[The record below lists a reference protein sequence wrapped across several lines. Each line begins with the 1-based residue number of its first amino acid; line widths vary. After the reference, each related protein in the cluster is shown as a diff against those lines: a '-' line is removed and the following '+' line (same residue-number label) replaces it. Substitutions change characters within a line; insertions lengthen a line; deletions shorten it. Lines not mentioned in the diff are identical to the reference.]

1 MCFLPAVAGDDPWRT
16 VQLRHRRVSH
26 THPTRFS
33 LTLSLQSLQS
43 LNRAAAR
50 TRHVMTSF
58 SHLLVDDSSACQDSP
73 LSGLAMFSRSGFC
86 LSHFALCQN
95 EAELSNDV
103 FPSPPCG
110 GAASRIT
117 EEEAE
122 KPRSSGQCRDAA
134 LKALLFVRHQIFF
147 YWTFYTSLYG
157 FGLAVLKPR
166 NVLFFGFHAQR
177 HVGGGGG
184 GLPVRFKN

>member
-50 TRHVMTSF
+50 TRHVMTLF

-86 LSHFALCQN
+86 LSHFATFVKTKPSSRTTC
-95 EAELSNDV
+95 
-103 FPSPPCG
+103 SPPRLV
-110 GAASRIT
+110 GAL
-117 EEEAE
+117 
-122 KPRSSGQCRDAA
+122 PRELPKKTQRNLTHLVNAVM
-134 LKALLFVRHQIFF
+134 LL
-147 YWTFYTSLYG
+147 
-157 FGLAVLKPR
+157 
-166 NVLFFGFHAQR
+166 
-177 HVGGGGG
+177 
-184 GLPVRFKN
+184 